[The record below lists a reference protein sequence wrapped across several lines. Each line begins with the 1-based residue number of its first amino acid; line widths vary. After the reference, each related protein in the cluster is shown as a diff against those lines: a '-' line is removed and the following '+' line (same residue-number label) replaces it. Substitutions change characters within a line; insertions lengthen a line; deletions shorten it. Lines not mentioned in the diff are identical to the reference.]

1 MHTNSGD
8 KVFDQLFKMYYPGL
22 LFYATQFLSEAEAED
37 VVQDVFMEFWK
48 RKDTLEVGDKI
59 KAYLYRLVYTH
70 ALNVLNHK
78 KVAARYTDSEVELY
92 NYKLKYYLIEENN
105 EIIHQLENQWL
116 NKEIEDAIDKLPAK
130 CKEVFKLSYLHD
142 FKNKEIADVLGISL
156 RTVEAHMYKAL
167 KTLRENLKHLSTGM
181 LFLMYAL
188 SVLCKLFV

>member
-8 KVFDQLFKMYYPGL
+8 KVFDELFRIHYPGL
-22 LFYATQFLSEAEAED
+22 LYYATQFLNEAEAED
-37 VVQDVFMEFWK
+37 VVQDVFMEFWN
-48 RKDTLEVGDKI
+48 RRHSLEVGDKI

-78 KVAARYTDSEVELY
+78 KVEARYSTAEVEMY
-92 NYKLKYYLIEENN
+92 NYKLKYYQIEENN

-116 NKEIEDAIDKLPAK
+116 NKEIESAIDNLPAK

-142 FKNKEIADVLGISL
+142 LKNKEIADILGVSM

-167 KTLRENLKHLSTGM
+167 KTLRENLKHVNKISI
-181 LFLMYAL
+181 FLVSAL
-188 SVLCKLFV
+188 SVLGKLVV